1 MTEFVASNN
10 TVVRS
15 NENGLYVG
23 TADLDS
29 VRVYPNAAQ
38 GLREFFQHERDIEL
52 GRWRS
57 NADPGFVVYADEED
71 ADTIKVLW
79 EPGGGVGEYHRS
91 WTDEVVDVDGWAIAR
106 VVREFFAAHPEP
118 KPWESAKPGE
128 VWRLTA
134 EGKEREYATIMG
146 RATFPHPVDH
156 LYFMPT
162 TDVSAPKLGAKA
174 TVISAGRRLYPEVS
188 E

>member
-1 MTEFVASNN
+1 MTEFVASN
-10 TVVRS
+10 
-15 NENGLYVG
+15 GI
-23 TADLDS
+23 
-29 VRVYPNAAQ
+29 RVYLDESRSVQWSGSVHGERKDRITQAF
-38 GLREFFQHERDIEL
+38 REFFQHERDAEL

-57 NADPGFVVYADEED
+57 KINPDVVVYTAKED
-71 ADTIKVLW
+71 DYRQVEFVNERTREVTLFARW
-79 EPGGGVGEYHRS
+79 EAELLGGDSVY
-91 WTDEVVDVDGWAIAR
+91 A
-106 VVREFFAAHPEP
+106 EFFAAHPEP

-128 VWRLTA
+128 VWRLTVH
-134 EGKEREYATIMG
+134 GKEREYATIMG